1 MSQNTL
7 SPEAKKL
14 YHAKLERVILNTYEA
29 LTTWKKYE
37 NDYNALKT
45 TLEDLSQETEY
56 RTMVPIGKLAFMPGK
71 LVHTN
76 EILAMLGDNWF
87 AERSTKQAIG
97 IVDRR
102 LEMVRKTIN
111 DLEIQLENQKTKIGL
126 TSDVLRFTNME
137 KEVNEE
143 GLPIVE
149 IQEIE
154 ENELQSRIT
163 KEKNNLKH
171 SQEQIG
177 QSQAKPDDT
186 SFLDKFL
193 AEEEEELRRG
203 EASES
208 NEESEPENDDDDDD
222 YEEEWEEEE
231 EVEQNDDIDSDEYL
245 EDEES
250 EEYKVKQI
258 EQTKSPV
265 DKAKQIEQKNAPV
278 KSTVVENEMLPEECD
293 AEVLEDEIWKKE
305 IASEYHQKR
314 IKFITQ
320 QGGLSS
326 DESQLPHPIERP
338 KKVSRFKAARL
349 QGKLDDT

>member
-1 MSQNTL
+1 MTETTQNTL
-7 SPEAKKL
+7 SSEAKKL
-14 YHAKLERVILNTYEA
+14 YHAKLERVILNTYET
-29 LTTWKKYE
+29 LTAWKKYE
-37 NDYNALKT
+37 TDYNALKT

-56 RTMVPIGKLAFMPGK
+56 RIMVPIGRLAFMPGK

-102 LEMVRKTIN
+102 LEMVKKTIN

-126 TSDVLRFTNME
+126 TSDVLRFANIE

-163 KEKNNLKH
+163 KDEKNNLKN
-171 SQEQIG
+171 SEKQIG
-177 QSQAKPDDT
+177 QSQAKSDDT

-208 NEESEPENDDDDDD
+208 NEE
-222 YEEEWEEEE
+222 
-231 EVEQNDDIDSDEYL
+231 
-245 EDEES
+245 
-250 EEYKVKQI
+250 
-258 EQTKSPV
+258 
-265 DKAKQIEQKNAPV
+265 
-278 KSTVVENEMLPEECD
+278 
-293 AEVLEDEIWKKE
+293 
-305 IASEYHQKR
+305 
-314 IKFITQ
+314 
-320 QGGLSS
+320 
-326 DESQLPHPIERP
+326 
-338 KKVSRFKAARL
+338 
-349 QGKLDDT
+349 